1 MRVAV
6 RGWAASSL
14 EIHSEEDWT
23 DDAPEVEAACLAFR
37 RGLRRC
43 LVFSLNEADAV
54 VDGLTTLSN
63 TEDERAEDRAER
75 RRDPEGT
82 RYARLSSDG
91 LSELSVRVCRAIGTA
106 RTT

>member
-1 MRVAV
+1 MRFTPRRTGPTTLPRLKRPV
-6 RGWAASSL
+6 R
-14 EIHSEEDWT
+14 HS
-23 DDAPEVEAACLAFR
+23 A
-37 RGLRRC
+37 
-43 LVFSLNEADAV
+43 EADAV

-82 RYARLSSDG
+82 RYARLSAGG